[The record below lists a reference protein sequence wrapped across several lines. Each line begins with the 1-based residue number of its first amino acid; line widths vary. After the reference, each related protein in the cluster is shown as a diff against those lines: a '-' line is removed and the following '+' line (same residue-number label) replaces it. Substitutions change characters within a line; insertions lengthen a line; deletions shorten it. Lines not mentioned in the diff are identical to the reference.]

1 MFTQKVCSLIFN
13 LLSSCSSLFIL
24 HAGCLWIFEWKI
36 KEWKGRKTLFFC
48 KLNIK
53 DDNVFYTYTSVIKT
67 IKIFTCGYI
76 KKNLKNVYAFL
87 INFLTTPKQLIRRNS
102 ICRLKNQAN
111 FSQKEHRDRF
121 DSSPL
126 LLGEWKRTLFPPSKT
141 NPLLKR
147 VYWKRWKELMI
158 TLVHSCI

>member
-1 MFTQKVCSLIFN
+1 MFAQKVCSLIFN
-13 LLSSCSSLFIL
+13 LLSPCSSLFIL

-53 DDNVFYTYTSVIKT
+53 DDNVFYTYTSMIKT

-102 ICRLKNQAN
+102 ICRLKNQAI
-111 FSQKEHRDRF
+111 FHRKSIEIGLTPPLPCYGNEKGP
-121 DSSPL
+121 SSPPP
-126 LLGEWKRTLFPPSKT
+126 KQTL
-141 NPLLKR
+141 
-147 VYWKRWKELMI
+147 Y
-158 TLVHSCI
+158 